1 MSTIRDVA
9 ALAEVST
16 STVSHVINGTRFV
29 NPETR
34 DKVLHAMQELDYRPN
49 RVARS
54 LRNRQTHTLG
64 VLVPNSANPYFAEV
78 LVGIERACFDHGYN
92 IIIGNAN
99 DDPERELS
107 YLNVLLSRQVDGVL
121 LISTGAYKESLAL
134 LATYNTPVVL
144 VDRSSQSD
152 DVDEI
157 LTANKQGGLL
167 ATQHLIQLGHT
178 RIGCIT
184 GPSMLTPGAERVA
197 GYYEAL
203 KSAGIP
209 SSATLVKG
217 GNFDHESG
225 YRACQEL
232 LSADPSP
239 TAIFACNDLM
249 AVGVLCAVHEAGMR
263 VPNNISVIGFDD
275 VPLASFSVPRL
286 TTVAQPSHQLGQA
299 AVERLIDRLKNP
311 DAPSQ
316 RNILTVSLIERDSC
330 APVNGVDA

>member
-1 MSTIRDVA
+1 MATIRDVA
-9 ALAEVST
+9 KLAEVSM
-16 STVSHVINGTRFV
+16 STVSHVVNGTRFV
-29 NPETR
+29 NSETR
-34 DKVLHAMQELDYRPN
+34 DKVLKAMKMLDYRPN

-54 LRNRQTHTLG
+54 LRNRQTLTLG

-78 LVGIERACFDHGYN
+78 LVGIERACFDLGYN

-121 LISTGAYKESLAL
+121 LISTGAYKESLDL
-134 LATYNTPVVL
+134 LSTYNIPVVL

-157 LTANKQGGLL
+157 LTANNQGGLL
-167 ATQHLIQLGHT
+167 ATQHLLKLGHT

-184 GPSMLTPGAERVA
+184 GPSLLTPGAERVG

-203 KSAGIP
+203 KTAGIP
-209 SSATLVKG
+209 IDERLVKS

-232 LSADPSP
+232 LSETPRP

-249 AVGVLCAVHEAGMR
+249 AVGVLCAIHEADMQ
-263 VPNNISVIGFDD
+263 VPNDMSVIGFDD
-275 VPLASFSVPRL
+275 IPLASYSVPRL
-286 TTVAQPSHQLGQA
+286 TTISQPSHQLGQV
-299 AVERLIDRLKNP
+299 AVERLIGRLKNP
-311 DAPSQ
+311 ENSVQ
-316 RNILTVSLIERDSC
+316 RETLPVSFVERGSC
-330 APVNGVDA
+330 APLTE